1 MCSVS
6 GRASSPTST
15 LSVSSLLHRGAVSL
29 GHGISLISERGYLRS
44 LNKKDRRPWED
55 AITFRPLKE
64 DWCCRMCGI
73 AHLSE
78 RYLPQA
84 VREFYQFLVASF
96 PA

>member
-1 MCSVS
+1 MVAPLA
-6 GRASSPTST
+6 GG
-15 LSVSSLLHRGAVSL
+15 VGQNGA
-29 GHGISLISERGYLRS
+29 
-44 LNKKDRRPWED
+44 ED